1 MLKRRHCFEPYLKDK
16 KKLWKTTGINTDII
30 VGITALVEVKTYTR
44 WAKSFSATVQVE
56 CYTFLEVRGPYTKH
70 CTWRTWPVSH
80 ATGGQF
86 PTLTANI
93 SPVHSLLAS
102 SLTYIL
108 LPTSA
113 KRLFA
118 ERVFDFVKEC
128 FESPCILASG
138 CIGMRSVRDFMLP
151 PRCKCGLLECYS
163 T

>member
-70 CTWRTWPVSH
+70 YVENVTCVTRNWGSLPHTYCKHKSCTFPPGFQSNLHSASDKCKATFRRTCVWLCQRMFWVP
-80 ATGGQF
+80 
-86 PTLTANI
+86 
-93 SPVHSLLAS
+93 
-102 SLTYIL
+102 
-108 LPTSA
+108 
-113 KRLFA
+113 R
-118 ERVFDFVKEC
+118 
-128 FESPCILASG
+128 ILASG